1 MKEMSFVSDSS
12 TEPDAS
18 RSSLDLSLS
27 GSDENIQKNLAPRK
41 KRKGVSATE
50 EEANTKR
57 NLMYDAAIKYIQQP
71 QVTQAS
77 MTDEDMF
84 GQYVASQLKFIP
96 DAKIKLN
103 IKARINNL
111 FFMQQMETSSCVPD
125 HFPD

>member
-27 GSDENIQKNLAPRK
+27 GSDENVQKNLAPRK
-41 KRKGVSATE
+41 KRKGVSATV
-50 EEANTKR
+50 EEANTKH
-57 NLMYDAAIKYIQQP
+57 NLMYITAIKYMQQP

-84 GQYVASQLKFIP
+84 GQYVATQLKLIP

-125 HFPD
+125 HFVD

>member
-1 MKEMSFVSDSS
+1 MKEMSFASDSS

-27 GSDENIQKNLAPRK
+27 GSDENTQKNLAPRK

-57 NLMYDAAIKYIQQP
+57 NLMYEAAIKYMQQP

-84 GQYVASQLKFIP
+84 GQYVAS
-96 DAKIKLN
+96 
-103 IKARINNL
+103 
-111 FFMQQMETSSCVPD
+111 
-125 HFPD
+125 

>member
-12 TEPDAS
+12 TEPDSS

-27 GSDENIQKNLAPRK
+27 GSDENIQKNMAPRR

-57 NLMYDAAIKYIQQP
+57 NLMYEAAIKYMQQP

-84 GQYVASQLKFIP
+84 GQYVASQLKLIP

>member
-27 GSDENIQKNLAPRK
+27 GSDENIQKNMAPRR

-57 NLMYDAAIKYIQQP
+57 NLMYEAAIKYMQQP

-84 GQYVASQLKFIP
+84 GQYVASQLKLIP

>member
-27 GSDENIQKNLAPRK
+27 GPDENIQKNQAPRK

-50 EEANTKR
+50 EKANTKC
-57 NLMYDAAIKYIQQP
+57 NLMYEAAIKYMQQP

-84 GQYVASQLKFIP
+84 GQYVASQLKLIP
-96 DAKIKLN
+96 DAN

>member
-1 MKEMSFVSDSS
+1 MKIFK
-12 TEPDAS
+12 
-18 RSSLDLSLS
+18 
-27 GSDENIQKNLAPRK
+27 KNMAPRR

-57 NLMYDAAIKYIQQP
+57 NLMYEAAIKYMQQP

-84 GQYVASQLKFIP
+84 GQYVASQLKLIP

>member
-57 NLMYDAAIKYIQQP
+57 NLMYDAAIKYMQQP

-84 GQYVASQLKFIP
+84 GQYVASQLKLIP

-103 IKARINNL
+103 IKASINNL